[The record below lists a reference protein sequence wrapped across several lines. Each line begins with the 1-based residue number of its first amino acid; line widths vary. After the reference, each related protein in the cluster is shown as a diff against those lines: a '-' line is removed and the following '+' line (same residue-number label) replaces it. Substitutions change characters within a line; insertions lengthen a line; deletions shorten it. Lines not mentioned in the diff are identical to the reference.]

1 MTWAHP
7 VPAGR
12 YKRIPFHTHHPPPS
26 ESPSR
31 GCSSRQSTLL
41 RFSLSPVTVE
51 ALTETSARGV
61 PEAGPQ
67 QLTTRP
73 CGLQHHSVPQRR
85 GITND
90 SDGQVRA
97 GRPRRYQG
105 SAVYPTTVRTIHS
118 TLPRQLRRGKLH
130 CAEDCSSHQMPPP
143 SRERCRFSKR
153 CQKCALTTT
162 VADCNPRQ
170 ARGWAPGGGY
180 DHAGLPALTGHRLL
194 RRIRDTTSP
203 HQHL

>member
-41 RFSLSPVTVE
+41 RFSLSPVIVE

-67 QLTTRP
+67 QLPSRP
-73 CGLQHHSVPQRR
+73 CGLQHQSQRR
-85 GITND
+85 EIAND

-97 GRPRRYQG
+97 GRPRRHRG
-105 SAVYPTTVRTIHS
+105 SSSSTPKERTI
-118 TLPRQLRRGKLH
+118 RFALRTPTGTRNLL
-130 CAEDCSSHQMPPP
+130 CAEDCSIHQLLPP

-170 ARGWAPGGGY
+170 ARGRAPRGGY
-180 DHAGLPALTGHRLL
+180 DLSLIH
-194 RRIRDTTSP
+194 I
-203 HQHL
+203 